1 MLEKKEL
8 RLLIRKKLLQKSKL
22 WIQKQSFIIQK
33 KIVQLQQFQ
42 TAKTIFVYLATD
54 REVQT
59 DWLLKKAQED
69 EKIILVP
76 KIITRSMQAIQI
88 DTSSQFKKN
97 QFGILEPSSNEIWT
111 KSIDFCLTPGLVF
124 DKKLNRLGRGG
135 ANYDQFIKAHPHT
148 YYLGVCFTCQIF
160 PTLAIEKH
168 DQKVDALIS
177 ETLCFP

>member
-1 MLEKKEL
+1 MCQHCFGM
-8 RLLIRKKLLQKSKL
+8 RLKRTGPCC
-22 WIQKQSFIIQK
+22 WF
-33 KIVQLQQFQ
+33 
-42 TAKTIFVYLATD
+42 
-54 REVQT
+54 
-59 DWLLKKAQED
+59 LKKKVRQ
-69 EKIILVP
+69 
-76 KIITRSMQAIQI
+76 R
-88 DTSSQFKKN
+88 
-97 QFGILEPSSNEIWT
+97 
-111 KSIDFCLTPGLVF
+111 SIDFCLTPGLVF